1 MPAEMLWMRQIR
13 GVLRQRFVSELPQR
27 ALSQGAVSGYLSLAR
42 GAGVSWPL
50 LEDLDDEQ
58 LEALVLNVFS
68 RSPSSLPG
76 VIAAICKTV
85 SARKG
90 CSHRL
95 HRLHMSYV
103 SSAATWRNTCS
114 GRQV

>member
-1 MPAEMLWMRQIR
+1 MRQIR

-58 LEALVLNVFS
+58 LEALVCRRL
-68 RSPSSLPG
+68 SLGNQPFYG
-76 VIAAICKTV
+76 LTV
-85 SARKG
+85 SKQRE
-90 CSHRL
+90 H
-95 HRLHMSYV
+95 
-103 SSAATWRNTCS
+103 
-114 GRQV
+114 